1 MNNPI
6 DRIVTFFA
14 PKSGLERQR
23 YRLATKLLEEQER
36 RFDAAANGRRTSGWN
51 SNTNSVNAEV
61 GVALAQLR
69 NRSRDLVRNNPY
81 AKRAIK
87 AIANNT
93 VGTGIRPNALDATG
107 RNEKRIKDA
116 WKKWAETTA
125 CDFDGKNN
133 MYGLQK
139 LALRTVAES
148 GECIIRKRRANN
160 LLVPFQLQLI
170 EGDIIDTDMNSL
182 GFTTD
187 GSFIMH
193 GVEFDK
199 SGRRVAMWLFDQH
212 PGDQYVYRDY
222 KSKRVPME
230 ELMHVY
236 YVERPGQI
244 RGIPFGTAS
253 MLRMKDFD
261 DYEDAQLIRQKIAAC
276 FSVFVSQSQDGT
288 EEGDL
293 NERVEPGMVYK
304 TAPGETV
311 TFATPPAAEGYS
323 DYSRK
328 ILQGIAAG
336 YDTTYEAM
344 TGDLSNVNFSS
355 GRMGWIEFQR
365 NVEDWQENMLIPQLC
380 NPTWQWFMQGLVIS
394 GQIAAP
400 FEASWTPPRREMID
414 PYKETQGQ
422 QLAVA
427 SGFKSWQETVRESGY
442 NPEEVLAEI
451 KAERERFKEL
461 GITLDWG
468 SQPQPAEPSSGNQ
481 E

>member
-1 MNNPI
+1 MNSIDKVIGWLNPKAA
-6 DRIVTFFA
+6 F
-14 PKSGLERQR
+14 ERQR
-23 YRLATKLLEEQER
+23 YRIGVKLLEEQER
-36 RFDAAANGRRTSGWN
+36 RYEASGGGRRTSGWN
-51 SNTNSVNAEV
+51 SNSGSANSEIA
-61 GVALAQLR
+61 VALSTLR

-81 AKRAIK
+81 AKRAVK

-93 VGTGIRPNALDATG
+93 VGTGIRPTPVGLTG
-107 RNEKRIKDA
+107 RAEKRVKEA
-116 WKKWAETTA
+116 WMMWAETTA
-125 CDFDGKNN
+125 CDFDGKHNI
-133 MYGLQK
+133 YGLQK
-139 LALRTVAES
+139 LVMRSVAES
-148 GECIIRKRRANN
+148 GECIVRKRRNIN
-160 LLVPFQLQLI
+160 SSVPIQFQI
-170 EGDIIDTDMNSL
+170 VEADIIDSEKNSL
-182 GFTTD
+182 AIGSD

-193 GVEFDK
+193 GIEFDK
-199 SGRRVAMWLFDQH
+199 SGKRTAYWLFDQH
-212 PGDQYVYRDY
+212 PGDQYVYKDY
-222 KSKRVPME
+222 VSKRVPID
-230 ELMHVY
+230 ELMHIY

-244 RGIPFGTAS
+244 RGIPFGVAS
-253 MLRMKDFD
+253 MMRMKDFD
-261 DYEDAQLIRQKIAAC
+261 DYEDAQLVRQKIAAC
-276 FSVFVSQSQDGT
+276 FSVFISQSQDGADDAD
-288 EEGDL
+288 E

-311 TFATPPAAEGYS
+311 TFATPPAAEGYAE
-323 DYSRK
+323 YSRK

-336 YDTTYEAM
+336 YDTTYEAL

-380 NPTWQWFMQGLVIS
+380 NPMWDWFMQGLKIS
-394 GQIAAP
+394 GVIGSP
-400 FEASWTPPRREMID
+400 VTASWTPPRREMID